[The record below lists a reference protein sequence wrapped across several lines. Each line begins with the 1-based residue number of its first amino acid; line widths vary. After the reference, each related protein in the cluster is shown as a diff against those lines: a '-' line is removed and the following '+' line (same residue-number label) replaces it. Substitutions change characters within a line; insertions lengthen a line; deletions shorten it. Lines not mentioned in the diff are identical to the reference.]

1 MIRRDFF
8 KSSAAL
14 LAVGVSGCAG
24 MAVKSGKGAGQRPN
38 IFMIVVDDMGYGDVC
53 AHGHPWFKTPNFDR
67 LYQQSVRM
75 TDFMVSP
82 SCAPTRAALMTG
94 AHEFRSGVTHTILG
108 MEQMSEACT
117 TVANV
122 LSTAGYDTG
131 MFGKWHLGDTG
142 GHVPWRRGFDVGVIA
157 KNDAA
162 GAAQQMAVDPVFL
175 FNGEERRMTGIRD
188 SLFAEEAMKFMARD
202 RKKPFFCYFAT
213 YDPHAPFQAED
224 RFIEET
230 RRQMEAAKKK
240 GMPGANEKRVGFFA
254 EVLQTD
260 WILGRLMDFL
270 EEKGLAHNTLV
281 LVMNDNGGT
290 CGVDAFNADMR
301 GDKGM
306 AWLGGTRAYAF
317 WRLPGVLEPRDVTE
331 SCAHID
337 VLPTLAEVASASI
350 GNVQDQVE
358 GRSAWGLLTGKDPT
372 WPERTLYAH
381 TARWTPGKRDAHP
394 YEGAMVRRGNYDLVR
409 VKTAIGRD
417 SYSDHPEFHRAATP
431 GGDWALYD
439 RKADPAEE
447 HNLADRHPELV
458 QRLSADFERWWADS
472 RKYLIH
478 EKGETKV
485 LPSTTREP

>member
-1 MIRRDFF
+1 
-8 KSSAAL
+8 
-14 LAVGVSGCAG
+14 

-38 IFMIVVDDMGYGDVC
+38 ILVILSDDMGYGDVS

-67 LYQQSVRM
+67 LYRQSVRM

-82 SCAPTRAALMTG
+82 TCAPTRAALMTG
-94 AHEFRSGVTHTILG
+94 AHEFHSGVTHTILG
-108 MEQMSEACT
+108 MEQMNKART

-122 LSTAGYDTG
+122 LSAAGYDTG

-142 GHVPWRRGFDVGVIA
+142 SHVPWCRGFGVGVIA

-162 GAAQQMAVDPVFL
+162 GAQRKAVDPVFL
-175 FNGEERRMTGIRD
+175 FNGEERRMRGVRD
-188 SLFAEEAMKFMARD
+188 VLFAEEAMKFMAQD

-224 RFIEET
+224 RFMEEM
-230 RRQMEAAKKK
+230 RRQVEAAKKK
-240 GMPGANEKRVGFFA
+240 GILGVNEKRVDFFA

-270 EEKGLAHNTLV
+270 EEKGLVKNTLV
-281 LVMNDNGGT
+281 FVMNDNGGT
-290 CGVDAFNADMR
+290 CGVDAFNAGMR
-301 GDKGM
+301 GDKGT

-337 VLPTLAEVASASI
+337 VLPTLAEVAGASI
-350 GNVQDQVE
+350 GNLQDQVE

-372 WPERTLYAH
+372 WPERNLYAH
-381 TARWTPGKRDAHP
+381 VARWKPGKRDAHQ

-417 SYSDHPEFHRAATP
+417 GYSDHPEFHRAATP

-439 RKADPAEE
+439 RKADPAKE

-478 EKGETKV
+478 ENDASGTKNV
-485 LPSTTREP
+485 PK

>member
-1 MIRRDFF
+1 MNAVYTGFL
-8 KSSAAL
+8 KSLAAL
-14 LAVGVSGCAG
+14 VVATVASGS
-24 MAVKSGKGAGQRPN
+24 MAAAELKAPERPN
-38 IFMIVVDDMGYGDVC
+38 ILMIVVDDMGYGDVS

-82 SCAPTRAALMTG
+82 TCAPTRAALMTG
-94 AHEFRSGVTHTILG
+94 AHEFHSGVTHTILG
-108 MEQMSEACT
+108 MEQMNEART

-122 LSTAGYDTG
+122 LSAAGYDTG

-157 KNDAA
+157 KSDAA
-162 GAAQQMAVDPVFL
+162 GAQRKAVDPVFR
-175 FNGEERRMTGIRD
+175 FNGEERQMSGIRD
-188 SLFAEEAMKFMARD
+188 DLFAQEAMKFMAQE

-213 YDPHAPFQAED
+213 YDPHAAFQAED
-224 RFIEET
+224 RFMEEA
-230 RRQMEAAKKK
+230 RRQVEEAKKK
-240 GMPGANEKRVGFFA
+240 GIPGVNEKRVNFFA

-270 EEKGLAHNTLV
+270 EEKGLAKNTLV
-281 LVMNDNGGT
+281 FVMNDNGGT
-290 CGVDAFNADMR
+290 CGVDAFNAGMR
-301 GDKGM
+301 GDKGT

-317 WRLPGVLEPRDVTE
+317 WRLPGVLDPREVTQ

-337 VLPTLAEVASASI
+337 VLPTLAEVAGASI
-350 GNVQDQVE
+350 GNLQDQVE
-358 GRSAWGLLTGKDPT
+358 GRSAWRLLSGKDPT
-372 WPERTLYAH
+372 WPERNLYAH
-381 TARWTPGKRDAHP
+381 VARWEPGKRTAHQ

-417 SYSDHPEFHRAATP
+417 GYSDHHEFHRAATP

-439 RKADPAEE
+439 RKADPAEH

-478 EKGETKV
+478 ENAASGAKNAPK
-485 LPSTTREP
+485 

>member
-1 MIRRDFF
+1 MTRRDFL
-8 KSSAAL
+8 KSSAAA

-67 LYQQSVRM
+67 LYRQSVRM

-122 LSTAGYDTG
+122 LSAAGYDTG

-162 GAAQQMAVDPVFL
+162 RAAQQMAVDPVFL
-175 FNGEERRMTGIRD
+175 
-188 SLFAEEAMKFMARD
+188 
-202 RKKPFFCYFAT
+202 
-213 YDPHAPFQAED
+213 
-224 RFIEET
+224 
-230 RRQMEAAKKK
+230 
-240 GMPGANEKRVGFFA
+240 
-254 EVLQTD
+254 
-260 WILGRLMDFL
+260 
-270 EEKGLAHNTLV
+270 
-281 LVMNDNGGT
+281 
-290 CGVDAFNADMR
+290 FNADMR

-306 AWLGGTRAYAF
+306 AWLGGTRAFAF

-372 WPERTLYAH
+372 WPERNLYAH
-381 TARWTPGKRDAHP
+381 VARWKPGMRDAHQ

-417 SYSDHPEFHRAATP
+417 GYSVHPEFHRAATP
-431 GGDWALYD
+431 HGDWALYD

-447 HNLADRHPELV
+447 HNLAGRYPELV
-458 QRLSADFERWWADS
+458 KRLSADFERWWADS
-472 RKYLIH
+472 CKYLIH
-478 EKGETKV
+478 EKGATN
-485 LPSTTREP
+485 LLQSTTKEP